1 MLGFLYF
8 MFAAINLP
16 TIAVL
21 LGISI
26 VCMILVRAFWEDKK
40 FIRILVRVVSLTFIL
55 GVLILVAVTGIMGLS
70 SLGNNASSL
79 EKEYIFQ
86 QVAVLLCAFF
96 QSVLL
101 GFCPALAMAYLR
113 GHGWDIMA
121 LRIVS
126 VVELV
131 VAVCTAL
138 FTYRYDAIQLS
149 IDNLYFSIFFVL
161 CVAVTTVLT
170 FLVFP
175 PFAKKKGLL
184 AQPKKAAA
192 LSAEPE
198 AAPEEEPPRRPN
210 PFSGIWGTKSPSRLR
225 RRSAAPRTRISL
237 AAGKASKA
245 GPLSDIKNRQAV
257 RGLSV
262 ACFCFIRPS
271 AGFPRCAAG

>member
-1 MLGFLYF
+1 MPKKIKQEDTDLYKKLLVGFSFGQLVLGFLYF

-198 AAPEEEPPRRPN
+198 AAPEEEPAAPAKPVFRVLGDEKPLPPSKKKRRP
-210 PFSGIWGTKSPSRLR
+210 SDKDKLGRRKSE
-225 RRSAAPRTRISL
+225 
-237 AAGKASKA
+237 
-245 GPLSDIKNRQAV
+245 
-257 RGLSV
+257 
-262 ACFCFIRPS
+262 
-271 AGFPRCAAG
+271 